1 MTTVVP
7 AGHEAADASS
17 AADASIA
24 SAAASATES
33 ITTLR
38 TQIDALDAAIV
49 RLVAERGRL
58 STRIQTARVNAGG
71 ARVELGRER
80 VILDTY
86 RTGLGPHGPNLADA
100 VLQVCR
106 GAR

>member
-1 MTTVVP
+1 MSI
-7 AGHEAADASS
+7 AINADAATSDDPSSSDLAGVPGPS
-17 AADASIA
+17 AADP
-24 SAAASATES
+24 

-38 TQIDALDAAIV
+38 TQIDALDATIV
-49 RLVAERGRL
+49 RLIAERARL
-58 STRIQTARVNAGG
+58 SARIQTARVNAGG

-86 RTGLGPHGPNLADA
+86 REGLGPQGPNLADA

-106 GAR
+106 GTR